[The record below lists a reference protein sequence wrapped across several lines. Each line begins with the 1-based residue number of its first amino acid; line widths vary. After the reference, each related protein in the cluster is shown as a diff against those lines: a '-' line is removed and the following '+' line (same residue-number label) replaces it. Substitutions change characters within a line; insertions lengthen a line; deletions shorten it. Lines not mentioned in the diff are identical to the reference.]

1 MAAVDRIVIDEN
13 GTARPMKPEQWK
25 ALPLA
30 ERMKLVRRATFFA
43 GTDEVPAKVA
53 VAQLR

>member
-13 GTARPMKPEQWK
+13 GTARTMKPEQWK

-43 GTDEVPAKVA
+43 GNDVVPAKVA

>member
-1 MAAVDRIVIDEN
+1 MASVDRIVVDEN
-13 GTARPMKPEQWK
+13 GAARTMKPEQWQ

-30 ERMKLVRRATFFA
+30 ERVKLVRRATFYA
-43 GTDEVPAKVA
+43 GDQVVPAKDA

>member
-13 GTARPMKPEQWK
+13 GTGRVMKPEQWK
-25 ALPLA
+25 ALSLA

-43 GTDEVPAKVA
+43 GTEVVPAKDA

>member
-1 MAAVDRIVIDEN
+1 MASVDRIVVDEN
-13 GTARPMKPEQWK
+13 GAARAMKPEQWQ

-30 ERMKLVRRATFFA
+30 ERVKLVRRATFYA
-43 GTDEVPAKVA
+43 GDQVVPAKDA